1 MGSKPAPSKRR
12 NLLSVIL
19 SGVALCLVVCL
30 VALVRVGTSS
40 GVLPTRTPFQT
51 WTPAPTWTPP
61 PASPVPTE
69 PADPLEALRLKLD
82 KSLGNSNRGL
92 HRFDLSLDGSTLQ
105 VTFSANDNLTDSL
118 IRSSIQSDVYD
129 ILRDV
134 SASRVQYD
142 ALVIT
147 GTFAT
152 KDAFGKTDETKMVQA
167 TYKHETVGRIFWNGF
182 SPSDVYT
189 IADDLYLHPLAVP

>member
-1 MGSKPAPSKRR
+1 MGSKPAPAKRR

-30 VALVRVGTSS
+30 VALARVGTSS

-51 WTPAPTWTPP
+51 WTPAPTWTPQ

-92 HRFDLSLDGSTLQ
+92 RRFDLSLDGSTLQ
-105 VTFSANDNLTDSL
+105 VTFSANNNLTDSL
-118 IRSSIQSDVYD
+118 IRSGIQSDVYD
-129 ILRDV
+129 ILWDV
-134 SASRVQYD
+134 SASRVKYEM
-142 ALVIT
+142 LVII

-152 KDAFGKTDETKMVQA
+152 KDDFGKTDETKMVQA
-167 TYKHETVGRIFWNGF
+167 TYKRETVGKIVWNGF
-182 SPSDVYT
+182 SPKNVYT